1 MTHHVRHS
9 YRHHRKATVGVAT
22 VLVVA
27 IAAVVIPLANAA
39 EKTYTLTVN
48 PATLCANASGGARTD
63 VTLTN
68 TGSPQTAGSAEVY
81 FPAGSVLSVPASSG
95 WVLRDNS
102 TSAASN
108 GTKDIVARNNLN
120 MAPTQTK
127 TVTVTFKSSANFST
141 AATAVLKQANNFNDS
156 SGTANL
162 FTVQGAFPTLRVVQ
176 CVTVSGRMYH
186 DRNLDNRY
194 TTGTG
199 AFLNSDVP
207 KAWTATLYGKN
218 AGAPA
223 SSYTIVGTAIG
234 GSASD
239 LDPDKRG
246 RYTFT
251 QVPGLRDY
259 KICVTAT
266 SPDTGSKWAT
276 QIPTGNTECDPI
288 STGGPNTAANRLPNL
303 SQNQLTQDFQ
313 IVPVVGPI
321 GANSPDSTVSG
332 YTVNPG
338 SNSTKPSGFYV
349 QDVWV
354 DANGGTNFRFSPI
367 DGTCTLNCSQ
377 TIYLLET
384 LTADIELSK
393 LGGLQ
398 ATLRYDDRP
407 PFLDAELKL
416 MPYCNIDPRKAD
428 GSLKTELDDVLP
440 GTGATEDTS
449 CIVTGTQTVVAGDD
463 VHAVYQVYTAYDG
476 ARRVG

>member
-1 MTHHVRHS
+1 MTKQVRNS
-9 YRHHRKATVGVAT
+9 YRHHRKATLGVAA

-39 EKTYTLTVN
+39 EKTYTMSVN
-48 PATLCANASGGARTD
+48 PTSLCANANGGASTV
-63 VTLTN
+63 VTLRN

-81 FPAGSVLSVPASSG
+81 FPADSVQSVPPSSG
-95 WVLRDNS
+95 WVLRANS
-102 TSAASN
+102 ASSASN
-108 GTKDIVARNNLN
+108 GTKDIVARDNLN
-120 MAPTQTK
+120 MAPGQER
-127 TVTVTFKSSANFST
+127 TVAVTFKSTANFSAAVT
-141 AATAVLKQANNFNDS
+141 AAVKQANRFNDS

-162 FTVQGAFPTLRVVQ
+162 FTVQSAFPTLRVVQ
-176 CVTVSGRMYH
+176 CVTVAGRVYQ
-186 DRNLDNRY
+186 DRNLDNTY

-207 KAWTATLYGKN
+207 KEWTVKLFGKD

-223 SSYTIVGTAIG
+223 SSYALVAQTTSG
-234 GSASD
+234 GPSSQ
-239 LDPDKRG
+239 DPG

-259 KICVTAT
+259 RICVLAAGSDT
-266 SPDTGSKWAT
+266 STKWAT
-276 QIPTGNTECDPI
+276 QIPTGNTECGPI

-303 SQNQLTQDFQ
+303 SQDQLTQDFQ
-313 IVPVVGPI
+313 VVPVVGPI
-321 GANSPDSTVSG
+321 GPNSPDSTVSG

-338 SNSTKPSGFYV
+338 SNSTKPSDFYV
-349 QDVWV
+349 QDVWI
-354 DANGGTNFRFSPI
+354 DSNGGTNFRFSPI
-367 DGTCTLNCSQ
+367 GGTCTSNCSQ
-377 TIYLLET
+377 KIYLLET

-393 LGGLQ
+393 LAGQQ
-398 ATLRYDDRP
+398 ATLSYDDRP

-428 GSLKTELDDVLP
+428 GSLKTEADDVLP

-463 VHAVYQVYTAYDG
+463 VRAVYQVYTAYDG